1 MGDYTV
7 LKAAEA
13 PEYTGGS
20 DSPFFGY
27 ARPMES
33 QQIAFNVRVLA
44 PGASHVAPGE
54 DPTRG
59 HSHNT
64 IEEIYFVLDGTLDVK
79 VGEDVVTLGKRD
91 AVLIP
96 AKTPRSARNHSSDE
110 EVAFAMVSVKVA
122 DQSTESVAHEA
133 FWPTG

>member
-1 MGDYTV
+1 VSDYTF
-7 LKAAEA
+7 LRASDA

-20 DSPFFGY
+20 PNPFYGY
-27 ARPMES
+27 GRPMGAE
-33 QQIAFNVRVLA
+33 QLAFNVRVLA

-54 DPTRG
+54 DPAKG

-64 IEEIYFVLDGTLDVK
+64 IEEIYFVIDVTLDVK
-79 VGEDVVTLGKRD
+79 LGDDVVTLGKRD

-96 AKTPRSARNHSSDE
+96 AHTPRSARNTSDAE
-110 EVAFAMVSVKVA
+110 AAFALVSIKVA
-122 DQSTESVAHEA
+122 DQSTESNAHED